1 MTIDQANAIWTA
13 CYQGTAAETAEG
25 WATYTNAQRR
35 EAIETRDAHASGA
48 WGVWDI
54 SDRD

>member
-25 WATYTNAQRR
+25 WETYTDRQRR
-35 EAIETRDAHASGA
+35 EAIETRDAHANGG
-48 WGVWDI
+48 WGVWNI